1 MNIHCPNCDA
11 SLDVGTEHI
20 ITKCP
25 YCGVYLYYNKDGFLS
40 HESIKPIHDSSVAK
54 NLIKNLIG
62 KNLVVN
68 MEYFPFYRIESEGKT
83 YFVPGRKVD
92 LYGINSYIPQ
102 GDRISLNFD
111 VKEPELSVDNALNE
125 AGVEAA
131 NSIGLVYLPFFIAH
145 SGDTIYY
152 IDASTGDILSNKLVE
167 KKIFYSNKHPLV
179 ILNWLAVFIIAL
191 IPFNLMFKMII
202 AVLVTAGFWYFES
215 MKERV

>member
-25 YCGVYLYYNKDGFLS
+25 YCGVYLYYSKDGFLS
-40 HESIKPIHDSSVAK
+40 RESIKPIHDSSVAK

-111 VKEPELSVDNALNE
+111 VKEPELSVDEALNE
-125 AGVEAA
+125 AGVEVA

-167 KKIFYSNKHPLV
+167 KKKFYSNKHPMV

-191 IPFNLMFKMII
+191 IPFDLMFKIII
-202 AVLVTAGFWYFES
+202 AVLITAGFWYFES